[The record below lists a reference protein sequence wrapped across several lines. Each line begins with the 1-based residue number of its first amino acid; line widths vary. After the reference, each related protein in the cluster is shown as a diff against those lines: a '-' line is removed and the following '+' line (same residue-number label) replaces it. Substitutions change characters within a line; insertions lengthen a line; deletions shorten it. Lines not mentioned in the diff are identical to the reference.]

1 VNTPA
6 ELAVELKNQHPDGG
20 AEPRVEWGAG
30 GVEGAGVYRLAYG
43 VRVQGTFLLSI
54 KLMGQVSY
62 PYPYPY
68 PYPKPQSQP

>member
-1 VNTPA
+1 MNTPA

-43 VRVQGTFLLSI
+43 VR
-54 KLMGQVSY
+54 GQVRAWAGGRANPNPNPNPK
-62 PYPYPY
+62 PYP
-68 PYPKPQSQP
+68 